1 MSNVGLDGSSDAEGA
16 GGAGLAGAFGMLAVV
31 LFAIALVTSRVML
44 VLHEWV
50 GHGLTAVAVGGQ
62 ITGHRLFF
70 FGGGFVSYRRAEA
83 FSLGEGLLVSL
94 GGIGVELLAGIAALL
109 ASRRATSVALR
120 VALAA
125 FALAVLVHAGF
136 YLITGTHYVFGDGRA
151 LAKALG
157 GARPGFVVVA
167 SAVLI
172 VAGFALA
179 SRLTVALGPWLRA
192 VSRWGRLAWAAG
204 AAGLAAA
211 LHGGLMQLEQL
222 LATEDATYG
231 RIMRPAVVAEAPF
244 PLREVLAALLCVA
257 MLAGAYRAT
266 ANVPGPASD
275 TPAAALRVLGPL
287 AGAALLLVLV
297 LR

>member
-1 MSNVGLDGSSDAEGA
+1 MSKVGLHRSSDAGRA
-16 GGAGLAGAFGMLAVV
+16 GGPRRAGAFGLLSLV

-70 FGGGFVSYRRAEA
+70 FGGGFVSYRRAEP
-83 FSLGEGLLVSL
+83 FSLGESLLVSL
-94 GGIGVELLAGIAALL
+94 GGIGVELLAGGLALL
-109 ASRRATSVALR
+109 ASRRATSVAAR

-136 YLITGTHYVFGDGRA
+136 YLITGTHHVFGDGRA

-157 GARPGFVVVA
+157 GARPVFVAVA
-167 SAVLI
+167 SGLLI
-172 VAGFALA
+172 GAGYALA
-179 SRLTVALGPWLRA
+179 SRLTVALGPWLLASTRG
-192 VSRWGRLAWAAG
+192 SRLAWAAG
-204 AAGLAAA
+204 AAGLATA
-211 LHGGLMQLEQL
+211 LHGGLMQLEQVL
-222 LATEDATYG
+222 RTEDATYG

-244 PLREVLAALLCVA
+244 PLREVLGVLLGVA
-257 MLAGAYRAT
+257 MLLGAYRAT
-266 ANVPGPASD
+266 ASPPGPARD
-275 TPAAALRVLGPL
+275 TPRAALRVLGPL
-287 AGAALLLVLV
+287 AGAAMLLVVV